1 MKKHP
6 FILSLALLF
15 SLSSCSSLF
24 GGDGYSI
31 ESQTSYIDPA
41 TGNTIIVITF
51 TDEEVEPL
59 KITLTKGENGLDGN
73 GIDKINTSVNE
84 DNFVVEIIY
93 TDKTIDP
100 TRIVVPITNGQDGVS
115 VTGLTILDDGT
126 GNEEESVIIKFTYSD
141 GSDSIPITIPKGKDG
156 NGIAS
161 IVPLTNEAD
170 NTITLIISYTDG
182 REPTRVTLKNG
193 EDGISVI
200 DISYDATQSNDDDY
214 ALKVTY
220 SDGYTQTIIIP
231 RPKST
236 VWYTGSGEPTDSTG
250 KIGDFYIDLTNYYV
264 YRKDINGWAYM
275 FALSNS
281 KPKPIRVIFNPNGGT
296 FVGMQENAVVITSVL
311 EGNVIPLESFE
322 IPVYEGHEFLGWYT
336 SSTYN
341 PNAAKVTDLTPIY
354 STNDVLNLYAWWTN

>member
-6 FILSLALLF
+6 FIISLCLLS
-15 SLSSCSSLF
+15 SLSSCTSLF

-31 ESQTSYIDPA
+31 ASTESYIDPT
-41 TGNTIIVITF
+41 TGDTIILITF
-51 TDEEVEPL
+51 DDEEIAPL
-59 KITLTKGENGLDGN
+59 KVTIPSGKAGVDGN
-73 GIDKINTSVNE
+73 GIKKIETSVDQNE
-84 DNFVVEIIY
+84 FVITIIY
-93 TDKTIDP
+93 TDTSYEN
-100 TRIVVPITNGQDGVS
+100 TVLRVPITNGKDGIS
-115 VTGLTILDDGT
+115 VTGVIVNNEDG
-126 GNEEESVIIKFTYSD
+126 NVIINFTYSD
-141 GSDSIPITIPKGKDG
+141 GTKSPDITIPKGNDGNDG

-161 IVPLTNEAD
+161 IVTLPNEAEG
-170 NTITLIISYTDG
+170 TITLVISYTDG

-322 IPVYEGHEFLGWYT
+322 IPVYEGYEFLGWYT
-336 SSTYN
+336 SRAYN